1 VQPQGQVTLVATTAP
16 VLSMPIPAHLV
27 ASGLLSSSLSV
38 QLQAAAVRMLLRF
51 FGLGV
56 LAFEVGKRHVQRSMT
71 EDSGSIGA
79 PIPIRVCQMG
89 LLEVLRMVR
98 AGTKQ
103 SIMSIHGA
111 IRICVESR
119 TLTHRGIMILR
130 VLTVALL
137 AIGATSIHAQPSLPS
152 SFQAKTI
159 HSPEAADIFVRWGG
173 KGPAVVLIH
182 GYAENS
188 DSWAPLAADLMKDHT
203 VVVPD
208 LRGIGK
214 SSKPEGG
221 YDKKTQAKDIRAVVT
236 ALGCD
241 QTFVVAHDIGNMVAY
256 AYAAMYPDKVE
267 RLVVMDAP
275 IPGIEPW
282 KEILLNPGVWHFN
295 FHGPDAERLV
305 AGRER
310 IYFDRIWNDFTGDLS
325 KPNEATRNFF
335 AATYAQP
342 GGMRAGFAQFTAFAQ
357 DAKDNAVFEQVKLTM
372 PVLAVGG
379 EKSFGGLQAEIMRHV
394 AINVQEAVVPHSGH
408 WLMEE
413 SPVYSV
419 KLVRD
424 FLDSPAPTSS
434 VLAASDNDP
443 GEKGVTPTEFKFPE
457 QGNPGTGS
465 SGVVGIQTVVL
476 KGDPNES
483 GIYTIMLRVPAHTKI
498 AAHSHRDD
506 RVATVVSGTWRIGYG
521 DKFDE
526 SKLKALPPGS
536 FYTEPP
542 GRNHFAETG
551 DEPVVVQI
559 TGFGPSSTEYVD
571 KAQDPRL
578 RK

>member
-1 VQPQGQVTLVATTAP
+1 
-16 VLSMPIPAHLV
+16 MIR
-27 ASGLLSSSLSV
+27 SGV
-38 QLQAAAVRMLLRF
+38 
-51 FGLGV
+51 V
-56 LAFEVGKRHVQRSMT
+56 LAVV
-71 EDSGSIGA
+71 
-79 PIPIRVCQMG
+79 V
-89 LLEVLRMVR
+89 
-98 AGTKQ
+98 
-103 SIMSIHGA
+103 
-111 IRICVESR
+111 
-119 TLTHRGIMILR
+119 
-130 VLTVALL
+130 LL
-137 AIGATSIHAQPSLPS
+137 AIFCCAERPRLPS
-152 SFQAKTI
+152 SFQSKTI
-159 HSPEAADIFVRWGG
+159 HSPEGADIYVRWGG
-173 KGPAVVLIH
+173 TGAVIVLLH

-208 LRGIGK
+208 LRGIGR
-214 SSKPEGG
+214 SSKPVGG
-221 YDKKTQAKDIRAVVT
+221 YDKKTEAKDIRAVVT
-236 ALGCD
+236 TLGFD
-241 QTFVVAHDIGNMVAY
+241 KTSVVAHDIGNMVAY
-256 AYAAMYPDKVE
+256 AYAAMYPDRVD

-282 KEILLNPGVWHFN
+282 NKILLNPGVWHFN

-310 IYFDRIWNDFTGDLS
+310 IYLDRIWNDFTGDPS
-325 KPNEATRNFF
+325 KPDEDTRNFF

-342 GGMRAGFAQFTAFAQ
+342 GGMRGGFAQFTAFST
-357 DAKDNAVFEQVKLTM
+357 DAVDNKVFEQVKLTM

-379 EKSFGGLQAEIMRHV
+379 EKSFGALQAVIMRNV

-413 SPVYSV
+413 SPEYTV
-419 KLVRD
+419 KLVQD
-424 FLDSPAPTSS
+424 FLDSQAPASS
-434 VLAASDNDP
+434 VLNASDNDP
-443 GEKGVTPTEFKFPE
+443 REKRVTPSEFKFPP

-465 SGVVGIQTVVL
+465 SGVSGIQTVVL
-476 KGDPNES
+476 KGDPNEN
-483 GIYTIMLRVPAHTKI
+483 GVYTIMLRVPPHTQI
-498 AAHSHRDD
+498 AAHSHGDD

-542 GRNHFAETG
+542 GKNHFAETA
-551 DEPVVVQI
+551 DELVVVQI